1 MQVAQVARQAGVTP
15 DTVRHYTRIGLLRPD
30 RDAHNGYK
38 RFSNA
43 DITRLMFVKH
53 ARALGL
59 NLTEIAEILESADHG
74 DSPCPMVRELVKRHL
89 GDVERRIAE
98 LQALEARMCRALAQ
112 WDTLPDGVPSGD
124 HVCHLIDA
132 WAANDETIETT

>member
-1 MQVAQVARQAGVTP
+1 MQVAQVAAKAGVTA

-30 RDAHNGYK
+30 RHATNGYK
-38 RFSNA
+38 RFSDA
-43 DITRLMFVKH
+43 EVSRLMFVKH

-59 NLTEIAEILESADHG
+59 SLTEIAEILESADRG

-89 GDVERRIAE
+89 DDVRARIEALE
-98 LQALEARMCRALAQ
+98 DLEARMRTALAQ
-112 WDTLPDGVPSGD
+112 WDVLPDGVPNGD

-132 WAANDETIETT
+132 WAANDEID